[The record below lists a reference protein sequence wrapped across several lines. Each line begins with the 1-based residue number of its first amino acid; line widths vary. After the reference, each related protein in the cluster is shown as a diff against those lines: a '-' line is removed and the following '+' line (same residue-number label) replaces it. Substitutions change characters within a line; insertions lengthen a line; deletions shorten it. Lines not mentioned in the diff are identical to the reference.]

1 MAVSEDFDFRTNGI
15 AEVSSTW
22 IEILE
27 AVLEARTK
35 VDPNTVSASIWNAF
49 LVFSLV
55 LVPCVQGR

>member
-27 AVLEARTK
+27 AVLEARPK